1 MAIKTQVSLTMYS
14 FIKTKFL
21 MDNQIKLNNS
31 LKSIPIPKI
40 LLYFKCVSRTIM
52 RCYKMYLFDTFIS
65 VGYLTQI
72 KYRCLCLFYLFIDT
86 LLIPFFVWI
95 MLHLIM
101 YLLCFLHFHLYF
113 TDSLFRII
121 LHLINIIIWLSLY
134 LYLVCKSLYHIKR

>member
-86 LLIPFFVWI
+86 LLIPFFV
-95 MLHLIM
+95 
-101 YLLCFLHFHLYF
+101 FLGYF
-113 TDSLFRII
+113 TSNQHHYMTISIFIFSLQ
-121 LHLINIIIWLSLY
+121 
-134 LYLVCKSLYHIKR
+134 KSLPYQTLDLVVCDN